1 MTQNKLA
8 LVTGASRGIGKAV
21 ALKLASEGL
30 DLIISAR
37 NKENLA
43 KAKEEIKA
51 ISKGKVWSFLADLS
65 KPSDCQNLVK
75 DVLALNVPID
85 VLVNNAGVFA
95 QGLILEEK
103 GLENLMQINL
113 FSVHTITQG
122 LFSAIKKSPQ
132 AHIFNMCSIAS
143 IEAYPNSGAYTTTKF
158 ALLGYTKSLRVELA
172 PQNIRVTAILPGA
185 TLTDSWNGV
194 DIPENRF
201 VKSEDIADTLW
212 AAYQLSDTANL
223 EEVVVRPTPGDI

>member
-8 LVTGASRGIGKAV
+8 LVTGASRGIGKAI
-21 ALKLASEGL
+21 ALKLAQNGFN
-30 DLIISAR
+30 LILSAR
-37 NKENLA
+37 NKANLA
-43 KAKEEIKA
+43 IAEKEVKAV
-51 ISKGKVWSFLADLS
+51 STGKVLSFLADLS
-65 KPSDCQNLVK
+65 KPAECKKLVK
-75 DVLALNVPID
+75 DILNLDLPLD

-95 QGLILEEK
+95 QGPLLEEYA
-103 GLENLMQINL
+103 LEELMQVNV

-122 LFSAIKKSPQ
+122 LFPAIKKSPQ

-143 IEAYPNSGAYTTTKF
+143 IEAYPNSGTYTTTKF

-172 PQNIRVTAILPGA
+172 PLNIRVTAILPGA
-185 TLTDSWNGV
+185 TLTDSWEGV
-194 DIPENRF
+194 DLPLNRF